1 MQSIYDIKNRL
12 KTVNST
18 VELTRAM
25 YLISAS
31 RIRKAMRLYGQH
43 GNFISGTQRRA
54 IKHILVNM
62 PSISHKFLQKEHDE
76 HKNTAY
82 IVIASNKG
90 MAGGYNHDICT
101 AALEHM
107 QKCKGGITLFTVGN
121 IAASFF
127 KREGYKI
134 EYEYTSIINNPTIS
148 AARRMMEGIT
158 ERMELNSIDQVYVA
172 YTHMDSSIS
181 QTPRVERLL
190 PLLLSDFE
198 DIQFRDEFVQA
209 HVMYE
214 PDPVT
219 VINALVPQYVMGM
232 LYGMLVQAYASEH
245 SVRMRAMDEATRN
258 AEEMIGEL
266 ELKYNGA
273 RQSAITQEITEI
285 VSGAGAV
292 DGVSR

>member
-12 KTVNST
+12 KSVNST

-31 RIRKAMRLYGQH
+31 RIRKAMRLYESTDVYFRH
-43 GNFISGTQRRA
+43 ARRA
-54 IKHILVNM
+54 LKHILVNM
-62 PSISHKFLQKEHDE
+62 PSISHKFLQSEHDE
-76 HKNTAY
+76 HKDAAY

-107 QKCKGGITLFTVGN
+107 KSCKGGITLFTVGSM
-121 IAASFF
+121 AASFF

-134 EYEYTSIINNPTIS
+134 EYEYTSIMNDPTIS
-148 AARRMMEGIT
+148 AARRMMEGIN
-158 ERMELNSIDQVYVA
+158 ERIEHNSIDQVYVA
-172 YTHMDSSIS
+172 YTHMDSTVV

-198 DIQFRDEFVQA
+198 DVTFRDEFVQA

-219 VINALVPQYVMGM
+219 VINALVPQYLMGM

-273 RQSAITQEITEI
+273 RQAAITQEITEI